1 MNGFL
6 IPGGSAPLR
15 PGHSFF
21 DTAAEVVRLAKL
33 ANQQGDAFPILGI
46 CLGFEAL
53 AIITSGNTS
62 IMSRLG
68 AITIAS
74 SALGLAAQKSHAALT
89 SEVCVE
95 YWCTLLGMYPYNT
108 AWFICVML

>member
-1 MNGFL
+1 MTRLHLLSLGIPCRFNIVNGFL

-33 ANQQGDAFPILGI
+33 ANEHGDVFPILGI

-62 IMSRLG
+62 IMSRY
-68 AITIAS
+68 AEAS
-74 SALGLAAQKSHAALT
+74 LSARA
-89 SEVCVE
+89 
-95 YWCTLLGMYPYNT
+95 
-108 AWFICVML
+108 